1 MALVPWDVHLK
12 TGQLAVFAAM
22 AATALVT
29 SVRWRPRSGGRTA
42 GPVPEPSPPVPL
54 RTPVVPTHPTPA
66 DPQHAAAVTDLCT
79 CVAELASD
87 LAQRYGGTY

>member
-22 AATALVT
+22 VATALVT
-29 SVRWRPRSGGRTA
+29 SVRRRPPGGGRTA
-42 GPVPEPSPPVPL
+42 GAAPEPPPPL
-54 RTPVVPTHPTPA
+54 PFRTPVVPTHTTPA